1 VGWSDEQLLRIPYAR
16 LLQEKRVIDET
27 IAARQKEEW
36 RQQAFVGWQVA
47 SALGGKVGPFDKYLR
62 KLGLH
67 DRARLTPEQVQRE
80 KDKAF
85 AAAALVEARFDRGR
99 NP

>member
-1 VGWSDEQLLRIPYAR
+1 MLAIPYAR

-47 SALGGKVGPFDKYLR
+47 SALGGKVGAFNKYLR

-67 DRARLTPEQVQRE
+67 ERVKLTREQVERE
-80 KDKAF
+80 KQKAF
-85 AAAALVEARFDRGR
+85 AAAALVEARFDKGR